1 MRRKSDG
8 AGDPAALLRE
18 SAFIRPVGGRRS
30 GRCAADAIRSTIAHT
45 HRPRI
50 TSRSTMI
57 ESEPEGD
64 PASESLNGLTSK
76 DKKRISEYAEHTLH
90 PRTRRQYEAIWER
103 FAAFCEE
110 RGVSPL
116 PATPEII
123 AAYLADRAQDLA
135 AVTVSKDSYA
145 ISWKHKQKG
154 LRDPTL
160 APEVRT
166 VLKGIRQTADP
177 DEGYG
182 KRKALLTEEIQA
194 VIRTLPLEEPS
205 SEVGPKE
212 RAKYLRA
219 LRTRALFLVGYAG
232 GFRASE
238 LIAIRMRDIALN
250 ESGMDVHVP
259 EAKNGPRDT
268 GISHATDPD
277 FCPVHSLRAWV
288 EAVGIK
294 AGPVFRRVR
303 HSAEV
308 PPDDTANPIGYST
321 LWRDINITAEA
332 ADIDSD
338 QVGPHSLRR
347 GHVTQAKLNG
357 VDIDRIRRHVGHKHL
372 EVTVG
377 YVEDVNRMETNTSQE
392 LGL

>member
-1 MRRKSDG
+1 M
-8 AGDPAALLRE
+8 A
-18 SAFIRPVGGRRS
+18 
-30 GRCAADAIRSTIAHT
+30 
-45 HRPRI
+45 
-50 TSRSTMI
+50 

-64 PASESLNGLTSK
+64 PTSESLNGLTSK

-90 PRTRRQYEAIWER
+90 PRTRRQYERVWGY
-103 FAAFCEE
+103 FAEFCEE

-135 AVTVSKDSYA
+135 AVTVSKDVYV

-154 LRDPTL
+154 LRDTTL
-160 APEVRT
+160 APEVQT
-166 VLKGIRQTADP
+166 VLKGIRRTADP

-182 KRKALLTEEIQA
+182 KRKALLTEEIRA
-194 VIRTLPLEEPS
+194 VIRALPLEEPS

-219 LRTRALFLVGYAG
+219 LRNRALFLVGYAG

-238 LIAIRMRDIALN
+238 LIAIRMGDIALN

-259 EAKNGPRDT
+259 EAKTGPRDT
-268 GISHATDPD
+268 GISYATDPD
-277 FCPVHSLRAWV
+277 LCPVRSLHAWV

-308 PPDDTANPIGYST
+308 PPDDTANPIDYST
-321 LWRDINITAEA
+321 LWREINIATEA

-357 VDIDRIRRHVGHKHL
+357 ADMDRIRRHVGHKHL
-372 EVTVG
+372 KDTAG
-377 YVEDVNRMETNTSQE
+377 YVEDVNRMKTNTSRD